1 MQKQG
6 WFQYID
12 ELMVFLNRWSRL
24 GILSF
29 VFVLLFL
36 VRTEFGLRVYES
48 VPLLGTPWILC
59 LVITMAR
66 IIITNPKFKQKANKF
81 VQPFLVLRSRYTK
94 TVDRIPN

>member
-36 VRTEFGLRVYES
+36 VRTEFDLRAYEG
-48 VPLLGTPWILC
+48 VPLLGAP
-59 LVITMAR
+59 
-66 IIITNPKFKQKANKF
+66 
-81 VQPFLVLRSRYTK
+81 
-94 TVDRIPN
+94 